1 MVTRIRQHAAGPT
14 RRAFGMAVLAAATT
28 IAIATLSIAAE
39 EKAKTVRLV
48 VDYGDGAQVHFKA
61 LPWRDGMTV
70 LDALAAAKKHPHGI
84 TFAQRGSG
92 ASSLITQI
100 DDLRNEGDGK
110 NWLYTVNGKLA
121 RVGAGAYQ
129 LKAGDAILWEFKVY
143 EYN

>member
-1 MVTRIRQHAAGPT
+1 
-14 RRAFGMAVLAAATT
+14 MAVLATATT
-28 IAIATLSIAAE
+28 MAMATISIATVSIAADV
-39 EKAKTVRLV
+39 KAETVRLV
-48 VDYGDGAQVHFKA
+48 VDYGDGAQVHLTA

-92 ASSLITQI
+92 ASSLVTQI
-100 DDLRNEGDGK
+100 GDLKNEGDGK

-121 RVGAGAYQ
+121 PVGAGAYK
-129 LKAGDAILWEFKVY
+129 LKAGDGILWEFKDY